1 MTSRAPD
8 RRSAGDRWL
17 LLALCLAGF
26 AWRLIGLDF
35 QSLWRD
41 ESDALLFAGRPWPEL
56 LRTFSRPG
64 ENGPLFF
71 LALRPWLELAG
82 RSEFALR
89 FPSALAGVLAIPLTY
104 VLARRLLRLTG
115 AAHLAVSEP
124 TLSNV
129 PLLAGVLT
137 AVNPYLAW
145 YSQEGKM
152 YAGLV
157 VLILGAHLAF
167 LAAVEAAAQ
176 PGPRWLW
183 RSAPWWLLYLVLLAL
198 AALTHVLAVLVVAV
212 HGLWLLAL
220 GRRYRRAWLP
230 LLGTLA
236 LPALPYY
243 ALVGWWQLRLFLD
256 PRFQTGHPAVSLP
269 TMAEAMVVGF
279 TLGVAIPPSVLPLA
293 LAIFLLLAGLLL
305 SGEGR
310 RAAPRLSL
318 MLAAWLAGPLLLL
331 FAISLRK
338 PMFTDRYLIW
348 TLPAAAMT
356 AAVGVAAVGRSWRR
370 LGWAVLAL
378 LVGLGLAA
386 GWRQTHTP
394 IKSDFRAA
402 AAHVRAHAQ
411 PGDRLLFLIPHIRP
425 TFEYYAGP
433 QPDGVDGPYTNGGMT
448 EAQLAEEMARSLQGA
463 SAVWLVA
470 SEAELWDRRG
480 LVRAWLEAHG
490 QVTHDRE
497 LTRVRVTRYAL
508 GPP

>member
-8 RRSAGDRWL
+8 QRSIGDHWL
-17 LLALCLAGF
+17 LFALCLAGF
-26 AWRLIGLDF
+26 AWRLLGLDF

-41 ESDALLFAGRPWPEL
+41 ESDALLFASRPWPEL
-56 LRTFSRPG
+56 LRTFGRPG

-89 FPSALAGVLAIPLTY
+89 FPSALAGVLTVPLTY
-104 VLARRLLRLTG
+104 ALVRRLLRLTG
-115 AAHLAVSEP
+115 AEHLAASGA
-124 TLSNV
+124 TLANV
-129 PLLAGVLT
+129 PLVAALLV
-137 AVNPYLAW
+137 AVNPYFLW

-157 VLILGAHLAF
+157 VLVLAAHLAF

-176 PGPRWLW
+176 PGPRRLG
-183 RSAPWWLLYLVLLAL
+183 RSGAWWLLYLALLAL

-212 HGLWLLAL
+212 HALWLLAL
-220 GRRYRRAWLP
+220 GRSYRRAWLP
-230 LLGTLA
+230 WLLTLA
-236 LPALPYY
+236 LPTLPYY
-243 ALVGWWQLRLFLD
+243 ALVGWWQVRLFLD
-256 PRFQTGHPAVSLP
+256 PRFQTGHPAVPLP
-269 TMAEAMVVGF
+269 GMAEALLVGF

-305 SGEGR
+305 WGEGR
-310 RAAPRLSL
+310 PVSRPSVLL
-318 MLAAWLAGPLLLL
+318 LAWLAAPLLLL

-348 TLPAAAMT
+348 TLPALAILLAMGA
-356 AAVGVAAVGRSWRR
+356 AAVSRVRAWLGRAA
-370 LGWAVLAL
+370 LAL

-386 GWRQTHTP
+386 GWQQTHTP

-402 AAHVRAHAQ
+402 AAYVQAHAQ
-411 PGDRLLFLIPHIRP
+411 PGDHLLFLIPHVRP

-433 QPDGVDGPYTNGGMT
+433 QPNGLDGPYTNAGMS
-448 EAQLAEEMARSLQGA
+448 EAQLAEEMARGLAGA

-470 SEAELWDRRG
+470 SEETLWDSRG
-480 LVRAWLEAHG
+480 LARAWLEAHG
-490 QVTHDRE
+490 QVTHDQPF
-497 LTRVRVTRYAL
+497 TRVRVTRYVL
-508 GPP
+508 EPP

>member
-1 MTSRAPD
+1 MTSHALEH
-8 RRSAGDRWL
+8 RSIGDHWL

-26 AWRLIGLDF
+26 AWRLLGLDF

-104 VLARRLLRLTG
+104 ALARRLLRLTG
-115 AAHLAVSEP
+115 AERLAASGP
-124 TLSNV
+124 TLANV
-129 PLLAGVLT
+129 PLVAALLV
-137 AVNPYLAW
+137 AVNPYFLW

-157 VLILGAHLAF
+157 VLVLAAHLAF

-176 PGPRWLW
+176 PGPRWLQ
-183 RSAPWWLLYLVLLAL
+183 RSAPWWLLYLLLLAL

-212 HGLWLLAL
+212 HALWLLAL
-220 GRRYRRAWLP
+220 GRSYRRAWLP
-230 LLGTLA
+230 WLLTLA

-243 ALVGWWQLRLFLD
+243 ALVGWWQVRLFLD

-269 TMAEAMVVGF
+269 GMAEALLVGY

-305 SGEGR
+305 WGEGHR
-310 RAAPRLSL
+310 GPRLSL
-318 MLAAWLAGPLLLL
+318 MLLAWLAAPLLLL

-348 TLPAAAMT
+348 SLPALTILLAL
-356 AAVGVAAVGRSWRR
+356 GVAAVSRVRGW
-370 LGWAVLAL
+370 LGWGTLAL
-378 LVGLGLAA
+378 LLGLGLAA
-386 GWRQTHTP
+386 GWQQTHQP

-402 AAHVRAHAQ
+402 AAYVQAHAQ
-411 PGDRLLFLIPHIRP
+411 PDDRFLFLIPHVRP

-433 QPDGVDGPYTNGGMT
+433 QPNGLDGPYTNAGMG
-448 EAQLAEEMARSLQGA
+448 EAQLAEEMARGLAGA
-463 SAVWLVA
+463 SVVWLVA
-470 SEAELWDRRG
+470 SEEALWDSRG

-490 QVTHDRE
+490 QVTHDQQ

-508 GPP
+508 EPP